1 MRRTRK
7 QFPGRTG
14 SDGQVWERKGTPR
27 ARSRRPGPPVW
38 SLRAKG
44 RLYFPVIRNRVV
56 PQDEHLP
63 LMAWRPFL
71 KVTSFGEAI
80 SLLFFSLTQ

>member
-1 MRRTRK
+1 MWGKKTVPGAHRRRR
-7 QFPGRTG
+7 PGSGAQRH
-14 SDGQVWERKGTPR
+14 TPSPL
-27 ARSRRPGPPVW
+27 AKPGPPVW

-56 PQDEHLP
+56 PQDGHLP
-63 LMAWRPFL
+63 LMACRPFL